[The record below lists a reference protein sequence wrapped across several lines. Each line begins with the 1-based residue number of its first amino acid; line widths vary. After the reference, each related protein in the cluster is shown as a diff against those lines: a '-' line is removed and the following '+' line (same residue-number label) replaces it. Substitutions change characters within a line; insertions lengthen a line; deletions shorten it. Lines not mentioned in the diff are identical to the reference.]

1 MSVPNQWLNDGGV
14 GPILKLTAPLISSEY
29 GDINGMQ
36 IAVIQTNSKNVN
48 GMTILFL

>member
-29 GDINGMQ
+29 GDINGIQ